1 MDPTH
6 FDALVQSLA
15 RFGSRRRLLTGLAG
29 GLLAPLVAAS
39 TSEAKRRHSH
49 RHPHGH
55 AQKDGSASH
64 GEGNGGNSA
73 CAHFCQALF
82 APGPDRGQ
90 CVSEAAQGRGLC
102 ATCGDDV
109 SAVCCAKTNGYCSS
123 YATARCCEGC
133 TPSCAGKQCG
143 DDGCGGICGCPTRE
157 EACINGHCVNP
168 CASDTNFCQ
177 DGTTCGPNASCLC
190 LQSVSGV
197 SYCAS
202 EIASNVSCQD
212 CTSNDECPF
221 DHVCTIME
229 PKGPTGNCGC
239 STRTACILPCGFTL
253 PPAGGSTG

>member
-49 RHPHGH
+49 RHPHAH
-55 AQKDGSASH
+55 AQKDDSASH

-82 APGPDRGQ
+82 APGADRGQ

-109 SAVCCAKTNGYCSS
+109 RAVCCAKTNGYCRS
-123 YATARCCEGC
+123 YATAGCCGGGC
-133 TPSCAGKQCG
+133 TPQCAGKACG
-143 DDGCGGICGCPTRE
+143 DSDDCGGQC
-157 EACINGHCVNP
+157 
-168 CASDTNFCQ
+168 
-177 DGTTCGPNASCLC
+177 DGTCPSGQVCLSAACFATCPGAVTCLIGAGGCKPPASCM
-190 LQSVSGV
+190 QTTGGV
-197 SYCAS
+197 SVCLDLTT
-202 EIASNVSCQD
+202 NVSCATNPD
-212 CTSNDECPF
+212 CAQRLGSGAVCVVNPPQPPPCEDSATPFCAICGVPGGCP
-221 DHVCTIME
+221 
-229 PKGPTGNCGC
+229 
-239 STRTACILPCGFTL
+239 S
-253 PPAGGSTG
+253 GSS